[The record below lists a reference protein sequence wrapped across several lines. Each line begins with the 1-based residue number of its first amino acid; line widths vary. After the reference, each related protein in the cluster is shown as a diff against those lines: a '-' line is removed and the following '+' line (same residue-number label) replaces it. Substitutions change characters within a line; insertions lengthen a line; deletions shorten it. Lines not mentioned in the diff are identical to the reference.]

1 MAVDASLRVWRSGRG
16 VARTPLTRY
25 PRQRTGRS
33 IGAADVEPAKQPPR
47 AHETVSASNRS
58 PYIARHGARP
68 DGKQKKRRLTST
80 FDTLGLS
87 AELMRAVSDEGY
99 REPTPIQSAAIPV
112 VLAGRDVIATAQTGT
127 GKTAAFVLPILERL
141 KSSANTSFSPARHP
155 VRALVVTP
163 TRELAV
169 QVADSVKAYG
179 RHLPL
184 RATVAYGGVAIEP
197 QAKAL
202 LAGVEILVATPGRLL
217 DHLGSRTVNLSQ
229 VEILVLDEADRM
241 LDMGFMPD
249 IRRILDA
256 LPAKRQ
262 NLMFSATFSDDVRG
276 LANQILHDAER
287 ISVAPKNATADRVR
301 QLVYP
306 VDRDRKEELLAHL
319 VRTRDLRQVLVF
331 TRTKIAAGRLA
342 SWLDRRGIEATA
354 IHGDRSQQDR
364 QRALDMFKSGEVR
377 VLVATDVAA
386 RGLDI
391 EDLPHVVNFE
401 LPFDPQDYIHRI
413 GRTARAGLD
422 GDAISLVCIDEAD
435 LLRGVQRLLK
445 QAIPWTVEDGFVPD
459 RNVEPRPVRVPGGR
473 SGGGGRPAG
482 APSRVAKA
490 SSGRGRRRRGTGAA
504 AA

>member
-1 MAVDASLRVWRSGRG
+1 M
-16 VARTPLTRY
+16 
-25 PRQRTGRS
+25 
-33 IGAADVEPAKQPPR
+33 
-47 AHETVSASNRS
+47 
-58 PYIARHGARP
+58 
-68 DGKQKKRRLTST
+68 TST
-80 FDTLGLS
+80 FEQLGLA
-87 AELMRAVSDEGY
+87 AEILQAVADEGY
-99 REPTPIQSAAIPV
+99 SEPTPIQSAAIPV
-112 VLAGRDVIATAQTGT
+112 VLAGRDVLATAQTGT
-127 GKTAAFVLPILERL
+127 GKTAAFVLPILQRL
-141 KSSANTSFSPARHP
+141 KAQANTSFSPARHP

-169 QVADSVKAYG
+169 QVADSVAGYA

-184 RATVAYGGVAIEP
+184 RSTVAYGGVPIEP

-202 LAGVEILVATPGRLL
+202 LGGVEILVATPGRLL

-229 VEILVLDEADRM
+229 VEVLVLDEADRM

-276 LANQILHDAER
+276 LAGQILRDPER
-287 ISVAPKNATADRVR
+287 IAVAPKNATADRVR

-319 VRTRDLRQVLVF
+319 IRKDDLRQVLVF
-331 TRTKIAAGRLA
+331 TRTKLAAARLA

-354 IHGDRSQQDR
+354 IHGDRSQADR
-364 QRALDMFKSGEVR
+364 SRALEMFKSGTVR

-422 GDAISLVCIDEAD
+422 GDAISLVCIDETD
-435 LLRGVQRLLK
+435 LLRGVQRMLK
-445 QAIPWTVEDGFVPD
+445 VAIPWAVEDGFIPD
-459 RNVEPRPVRVPGGR
+459 RNAEPRPVRVPGGR
-473 SGGGGRPAG
+473 TGGGAPRRAPAASTPATASRGGR
-482 APSRVAKA
+482 S
-490 SSGRGRRRRGTGAA
+490 RRRRGTGAA